1 MLTVK
6 AEFLTSAASASQFI
20 KTEKPVIA
28 VCGKSNVGKSSLI
41 NMLAGVK
48 KLAKVSKEPGRTRLV
63 NYFDMG
69 WFVLADLPGY
79 GFARVS
85 YAEKA
90 RWARLMEDFFGT
102 EGTVSHALI
111 LVDIRR
117 EPTADDVAMVDLLTS
132 RTIPFTIA
140 ATKGDKLS
148 GAQRGAAVVKIAAAL
163 KCGRDDVI
171 VTSSEKRMGREEL
184 FSLFGKVI
192 ELHNGERL

>member
-1 MLTVK
+1 
-6 AEFLTSAASASQFI
+6 
-20 KTEKPVIA
+20 
-28 VCGKSNVGKSSLI
+28 
-41 NMLAGVK
+41 
-48 KLAKVSKEPGRTRLV
+48 
-63 NYFDMG
+63 
-69 WFVLADLPGY
+69 
-79 GFARVS
+79 
-85 YAEKA
+85 
-90 RWARLMEDFFGT
+90 MEDFFGT